1 MIFPSP
7 LVSIAA
13 AVLVSATMFGWGYL
27 VGNSHGAKR
36 VQQQWDRQTAA
47 TAKEMAKQQSQAR
60 EREHQLQL
68 QADRKL
74 KEKDREIAAFARRAA
89 ALAGSLRDRPEARV
103 APADVPQAAGPAAA
117 GCTGAGLARPDAE
130 FLVGFAADAARL
142 QLALDQCRAGY
153 QAAKDIL
160 DAAAGEVSGRQAP

>member
-27 VGNSHGAKR
+27 VGHGHGTDK
-36 VQQQWDRQTAA
+36 VQQAWDRQIAA
-47 TAKEMAKQQSQAR
+47 NAQEAARQQSAAR

-74 KEKDREIAAFARRAA
+74 KEKDREIAAVSRRAA
-89 ALAGSLRDRPEARV
+89 ALADSLRDRPEARL
-103 APADVPQAAGPAAA
+103 APADLPQAAGAAA
-117 GCTGAGLARPDAE
+117 GCTGAGLARGDAE
-130 FLVGFAADAARL
+130 FLVRLAQDAARL
-142 QLALDQCRAGY
+142 QLAFDQCRAGY
-153 QAAKDIL
+153 QAAKDSL
-160 DAAAGEVSGRQAP
+160 DGAAGEVSGRQAP